1 MSQNRRLHIKT
12 RNNVKILEVLGRTLN
27 PKNFQ
32 IQKRNELTDRG
43 SICSQM

>member
-43 SICSQM
+43 SIRSQM